1 MLFRI
6 LKRAIILISK
16 NLWKFLE
23 WQRIYSCSLKH
34 AFQTD
39 DHRNKKTKKIK
50 QRLKIKKIDL
60 QPIFLLK
67 VLGMSSKLSC
77 ATLCTSKSPS
87 FPSQKQAARSFL
99 TLSHLILL

>member
-1 MLFRI
+1 MFFRI

-39 DHRNKKTKKIK
+39 DQRNKKTKKIQ
-50 QRLKIKKIDL
+50 QRLKMLVDL

-67 VLGMSSKLSC
+67 VLGM
-77 ATLCTSKSPS
+77 
-87 FPSQKQAARSFL
+87 
-99 TLSHLILL
+99 